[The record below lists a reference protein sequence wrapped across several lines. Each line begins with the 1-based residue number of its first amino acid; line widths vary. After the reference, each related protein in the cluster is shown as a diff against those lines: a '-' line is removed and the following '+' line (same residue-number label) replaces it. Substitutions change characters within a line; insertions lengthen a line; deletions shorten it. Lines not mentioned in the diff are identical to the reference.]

1 MFVKR
6 FVAIIAVHNDEVLWI
21 DGRQPDAGRCLLRLP
36 LEQVLGNATVVAD
49 RIPRM
54 LKGNHRT
61 LWIVPD
67 HWFGMERYAFQSTR
81 PALIEPFLERKLAAV
96 FPERRQVRH
105 FFNYRSLSGAGEAG
119 GLMAYFLQDE
129 KGYQLYDTLLKIDQ
143 APRHIAAPGFLWANK
158 LPHVCEDFER
168 EGTLL
173 IHMGARECML
183 YFYFRGN
190 FIFSRNVV
198 LSEQDR
204 MEALS
209 FEINQ
214 SLYMFSQKTKNE
226 LNRLYL
232 LAHPSESPD
241 LFGQALGREVIDLG
255 QLLKKGPSIAIP
267 EAPFIDSVLGRD
279 DLAYKVPF
287 FSLTHRQV
295 KRELEWAPV
304 QWAGIL
310 IGALLLIPLI
320 GQSLLLGRML
330 HREMAAQG
338 AIEHQT
344 LSAEADMSEYENAL
358 DRVLEAVEQPMGDDA
373 LRRLLHRLPEG
384 IRVREIMVDLDHPP
398 AVQFSAAVQAEDAD
412 HLKVL
417 LNRLVERLKADFVLT
432 RNFSLNNIDVVV
444 DPNSGA
450 EMPPQYLIAVRL
462 ELT

>member
-1 MFVKR
+1 MFAKR
-6 FVAIIAVHNDEVLWI
+6 FVAIMAVHNDEILWI

-36 LEQVLGNATVVAD
+36 LEQVLDDAMATD

-67 HWFGMERYAFQSTR
+67 HWFGMERYPFQSTR
-81 PALIEPFLERKLAAV
+81 PALIEPFLERKLAAA
-96 FPERRQVRH
+96 FPERRQVRY
-105 FFNYRSLSGAGEAG
+105 FFDYRSLPGAGEAG
-119 GLMAYFLQDE
+119 GMIAYFLQDE
-129 KGYQLYDTLLKIDQ
+129 KGYQLYDTLSKMDL
-143 APRHIAAPGFLWANK
+143 APRHITAPGFLWAKK
-158 LPHVCEDFER
+158 LATACEDFER

-173 IHMGARECML
+173 IHMGERECML

-214 SLYMFSQKTKNE
+214 SLYMFSQKTRNE
-226 LNRLYL
+226 LNRIYL
-232 LAHPSESPD
+232 LAHPTESPD
-241 LFGQALGREVIDLG
+241 LFGQALGREVIDIGGLLNKG
-255 QLLKKGPSIAIP
+255 QSIAIP
-267 EAPFIDSVLGRD
+267 EAPFIDAVLGRD

-287 FSLTHRQV
+287 FSLTHRLV

-310 IGALLLIPLI
+310 IGALLLMLLI
-320 GQSLLLGRML
+320 GQSLLVGRML
-330 HREMAAQG
+330 HREMDEQG
-338 AIEHQT
+338 AIQHQI
-344 LSAEADMSEYENAL
+344 LSAEADMGEYENAL
-358 DRVLEAVEQPMGDDA
+358 DRVLEAVEQPLGGDT
-373 LRRLLHRLPEG
+373 LRRLLHHLPEG
-384 IRVREIMVDLDHPP
+384 IRIREFTVDLDHPP

-417 LNRLVERLKADFVLT
+417 LNRLVAHLKADFT
-432 RNFSLNNIDVVV
+432 FARGFSLNNIDVAV
-444 DPNSGA
+444 DPQGGA
-450 EMPPQYLIAVRL
+450 EMAPQYLIAVRL